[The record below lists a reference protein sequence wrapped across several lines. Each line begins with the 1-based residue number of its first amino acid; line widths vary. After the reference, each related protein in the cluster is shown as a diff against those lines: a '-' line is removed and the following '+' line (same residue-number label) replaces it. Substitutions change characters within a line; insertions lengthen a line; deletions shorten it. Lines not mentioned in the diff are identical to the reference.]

1 MKVVVCPNAFKGCL
15 TSAEA
20 CAALVR
26 GVQAAAPEARCVS
39 CPLADGGDSSL
50 EVLTQLAGGE
60 LHSVDGLRG
69 VRDGGPPV
77 SARYGVLRG
86 GETLVLE
93 MAEVSGLRLL
103 PLPSEQD
110 PLRTSTEGLG
120 ELVLRAVADTEERAG
135 AVGTVRRVLLCLGGS
150 ATNDMGV
157 GLAAALGYRFLDG
170 DGVELRHPVGG
181 DLCRVR
187 RVDASGVRRDVIDRV
202 AFEAVCDVATPL
214 LGPDGATYTFG
225 PQKGA
230 GTPDALATLEEG
242 LRAVAEAC
250 AAAGLPA
257 AAAQPLTNLV
267 GGGAAGGLGAG
278 CVAFLGGVL
287 RPGFDVVAEAAGLA
301 AALEGA
307 DLALSGEGKMDSQT
321 SAGKVPEGV
330 SRACKKAGG
339 VPLVCV
345 AGCVEDPAPE
355 GVDAAVFSLCDRPMG
370 LDEAMEP
377 REAERLLAA
386 TAKNV
391 VKLFLAGRSGCKGG
405 GGEEKG

>member
-26 GVQAAAPEARCVS
+26 GVQAAAPEAQCVS

-69 VRDGGPPV
+69 VRSDGPPV
-77 SARYGVLRG
+77 AARYGVLRG

-103 PLPSEQD
+103 PRACEQD

-120 ELVLRAVADTEERAG
+120 ELVLRAVADTEERTGSA
-135 AVGTVRRVLLCLGGS
+135 VRRVLLCLGGS

-157 GLAAALGYRFLDG
+157 GMAAALGYRFFDG
-170 DGVELRHPVGG
+170 EGAELRHPVGG
-181 DLCRVR
+181 DLRRVR
-187 RVDASGVRRDVIDRV
+187 RVDASGARRDVVDRV

-230 GTPDALATLEEG
+230 DTADALATLEEG

-250 AAAGLPA
+250 AAAALPA
-257 AAAQPLTNLV
+257 AAAQPLTSLV

-307 DLALSGEGKMDSQT
+307 DLALSGEGKMDAQT

-345 AGCVEDPAPE
+345 AGCVEGAAPE
-355 GVDAAVFSLCDRPMG
+355 GVDAAVFSLCDRPMA
-370 LDEAMEP
+370 LAEAMEP

-391 VKLFLAGRSGCKGG
+391 VKLFLAGRAAGRK
-405 GGEEKG
+405 E